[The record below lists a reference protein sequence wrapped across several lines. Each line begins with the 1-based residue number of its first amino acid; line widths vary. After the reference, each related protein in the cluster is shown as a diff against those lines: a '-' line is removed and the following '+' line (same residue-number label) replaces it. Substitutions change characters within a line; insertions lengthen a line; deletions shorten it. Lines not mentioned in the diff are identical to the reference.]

1 MAQKNKRAVILEA
14 AASIVEQSGAA
25 HLTIDAVAAAAGV
38 SKGGVLYHFPSKQ
51 ALLEGML
58 ESFLAQIANRTKAYR
73 DADSSGKNVALT
85 ARINEQYEQS
95 PAQKAMG
102 RAILAAA
109 AEDPEMLTPAREESL
124 VAFKEAAAGSAHA
137 EMGWV
142 LLLAVEGLRLLEML
156 KLLPLSRGERHRLHL
171 ELLELA
177 RLYSA

>member
-1 MAQKNKRAVILEA
+1 MAQKNKRAAILEA
-14 AASIVEQSGAA
+14 AALSVEQSGAA

-58 ESFLAQIANRTKAYR
+58 ETLLDQIASRTKAYR
-73 DADSSGKNVALT
+73 DANSTAKNVALA
-85 ARINEQYEQS
+85 ARIDEQHDQS

-109 AEDPEMLTPAREESL
+109 AEDPEMLTPAREE
-124 VAFKEAAAGSAHA
+124 VRMAFKEAAAGSAKA

-142 LLLAVEGLRLLEML
+142 LLLAVEGLRFLEML
-156 KLLPLSRGERHRLHL
+156 KLLPLTRVERNRLHL

-177 RLYSA
+177 RLHAT